1 MVKPKQIR
9 TMEEFAEAVG
19 LSRPTVSKY
28 FQNPVS
34 VRPKLRQ
41 KIEVGLK
48 ETGFRPNLFA
58 VNLNRRRTKIL
69 GLILPSSLDPF
80 YTGLRRRIESQATA
94 LGYLP
99 FVLSS
104 DGKAELEAEALE
116 TLSSLNVA
124 GVIMAPVGGEPAH
137 RSKVKALAR
146 KIPVIFIDAP
156 FDAEEDFVG
165 TNNGQSMALITDYLT
180 RFGEPPCYFDM
191 PWVNSNAPGRR
202 NAYIETMRRR
212 GLEPVIIP
220 VAHSE
225 DWDFERYAFDEAS
238 RILREGGFPTKVV
251 LCGNDRIAFGVL
263 AALNQAGLKVGITPD
278 CDLRVAGHDNQPLSE
293 YIWPPLTTVQQ
304 NTAEMGRLA
313 LDMLLTRI
321 DIAHTPGETRPPG
334 EHVLVDGDLILRGSA

>member
-1 MVKPKQIR
+1 MKPRQIR

-28 FQNPVS
+28 FQNAAS
-34 VRPKLRQ
+34 VRPKLRE
-41 KIEVGLK
+41 KIEAGLK

-58 VNLNRRRTKIL
+58 VNLDPRRTKIL

-104 DGKAELEAEALE
+104 DGKTELEAEALE

-124 GVIMAPVGGEPAH
+124 GVIMAPVGGDPAH
-137 RSKVKALAR
+137 RNKVKTLAR
-146 KIPVIFIDAP
+146 NIPVVFIDAP
-156 FDAEEDFVG
+156 FDDEEDFVG

-212 GLEPVIIP
+212 GVEPVIIP

-334 EHVLVDGDLILRGSA
+334 EHVLVNGDLILRGSA